1 MHFPTTTTTLLLIL
15 TALTPTFALP
25 STPLSEIERRWA
37 AGDSEV
43 LPCPLHS
50 PGCYVYAWFQRYFC
64 TARHERQD
72 SVGSAWSPFP
82 SINIFLLTKVYDA
95 GVYTRSPHPPR
106 RHARMARSEGR
117 RCGDDVLAC
126 DG

>member
-1 MHFPTTTTTLLLIL
+1 MHFPTTTTTLLILL
-15 TALTPTFALP
+15 TALTTALP

-50 PGCYVYAWFQRYFC
+50 PGCYVYVWFQRYFC
-64 TARHERQD
+64 TAQHELQD
-72 SVGSAWSPFP
+72 SVGSAWSPP
-82 SINIFLLTKVYDA
+82 FLLARVFLLIMTCNV
-95 GVYTRSPHPPR
+95 GVHTRSPHPPR
-106 RHARMARSEGR
+106 RHARVARSAR
-117 RCGDDVLAC
+117 CRCGDDVLAR